1 MIQRLGTL
9 RLVIVSVLIN
19 ASLKLPSLNI
29 KHFFLVILL
38 LCVAACQSVESNVS
52 SSSQQED
59 RTSTQ
64 LVLNNAILEQ
74 SNDRDRTVWKIK
86 AEKIVYTE
94 DKKKATLETVT
105 GNLLQEG
112 KVVLK
117 ISAESGEVLDNG
129 NLILLK
135 DKIVATAPHNG
146 MVVRTDAMEWQP
158 TKNVLIA
165 AKNLSATQEK
175 MEVVAQKGKY
185 YTDRQS
191 LELENKVTATVF
203 DPSLQ
208 LTSDRLIWSIPENLA
223 TSPNNLQIV
232 RYQADETISD
242 RLVADRGQ
250 VNLQNKIA
258 TLTNNI
264 EVISFA
270 PQLQIATN
278 SLSWNYDKRI
288 GKTEQP
294 IQIIARDRQLDITGN
309 QGEVDFQKQ
318 IARLS
323 SGIKAIN
330 TKNAAQLYASELV
343 WYLNKETMEAT
354 GNIAYQQKNPQV
366 NLTGEKA
373 VGNLQTKNIIVTGGE
388 KKKPVTSIIGEP

>member
-1 MIQRLGTL
+1 M
-9 RLVIVSVLIN
+9 
-19 ASLKLPSLNI
+19 
-29 KHFFLVILL
+29 LL
-38 LCVAACQSVESNVS
+38 YLAACQPVESNIS
-52 SSSQQED
+52 SSPQQED

-86 AEKIVYTE
+86 AENIVYTE
-94 DKKKATLETVT
+94 DKKKATLKTVT
-105 GNLLQEG
+105 GNLLQEN
-112 KVVLK
+112 KVILK
-117 ISAESGEVLDNG
+117 ISAESGELLDNG

-146 MVVRTDAMEWQP
+146 TVVRTDAIEWRP
-158 TKNVLIA
+158 TENVLIA
-165 AKNLSATQEK
+165 SESLSATQEK
-175 MEVVAQKGKY
+175 MEVAAKKGKY
-185 YTDRQS
+185 YTDREV
-191 LELENKVTATVF
+191 LELEKEVIATVF
-203 DPSLQ
+203 EPSLQ

-223 TSPNNLQIV
+223 TSPSNLQIV
-232 RYQADETISD
+232 RYQVDETISD

-250 VNLQNKIA
+250 VNLQDKIA

-264 EVISFA
+264 ELISLA
-270 PQLQIATN
+270 PQLQVATN
-278 SLSWNYDKRI
+278 SLSWNYQQRF

-309 QGEVDFQKQ
+309 QGEVDFQQQ

-323 SGIKAIN
+323 NGIKAIN
-330 TKNAAQLYASELV
+330 TKNAAQLYARELV

-354 GNIAYQQKNPQV
+354 GNIAYQQSDPQV

-373 VGNLQTKNIIVTGGE
+373 IGNLQTENIIVTGGGKE
-388 KKKPVTSIIGEP
+388 KPVTSVIGKP